1 MMVLVIKTTLLQR
14 AAKLLGKDKLAVLLN
29 VPEELLDAWMSGA
42 VDMPDSRLPRLSAI
56 LTKAADKTRG
66 GV

>member
-1 MMVLVIKTTLLQR
+1 MGLIVKTTLLQR
-14 AAKLLGKDKLAVLLN
+14 AAKLLGGKHELAAQLK

-42 VDMPDSRLPRLSAI
+42 VDMPDGRLPRLSAI

>member
-1 MMVLVIKTTLLQR
+1 MVLLIKTTLLQR
-14 AAKLLGKDKLAVLLN
+14 AAKLLGKDKLAVLMN